1 MSVIFDVLN
10 TIHGFFGAL
19 WVGGALLNAIVKGK
33 GKEVGMFFLLSS
45 TITIITGILIFSILY
60 LIPYQGNL
68 FIVHA
73 VLSQNLNVRVRAL
86 LNLVGGA
93 FGVLAFSGGIIMS
106 KRSSLIKEV
115 GENSVLAL
123 ELKKSLER
131 ISKLVASFLIIS
143 VILMI
148 LAGSTAQSV

>member
-73 VLSQNLNVRVRAL
+73 VLSENLNVRVRAL

-148 LAGSTAQSV
+148 LAGSIAQSV

>member
-131 ISKLVASFLIIS
+131 ISKLVASFVIIS

-148 LAGSTAQSV
+148 LAGSIAQSV

>member
-73 VLSQNLNVRVRAL
+73 VLSQNLNVRARAL

-93 FGVLAFSGGIIMS
+93 FGALAFSGGIIMS

-148 LAGSTAQSV
+148 LAGSIAQSV

>member
-148 LAGSTAQSV
+148 LAGSIAQSV

>member
-148 LAGSTAQSV
+148 LASSIAQSV

>member
-1 MSVIFDVLN
+1 MSVVFDVLN

-148 LAGSTAQSV
+148 LAGSIAQSV

>member
-33 GKEVGMFFLLSS
+33 GKEVGIFFLLSS

-60 LIPYQGNL
+60 LIPYQENL

-148 LAGSTAQSV
+148 LAGSIAQSV